1 MLKVSIDDI
10 SLPYPWMVAS
20 GILGT
25 TASLINRLSR
35 CELGAVVTKSIGLV
49 PRSGYQNPTVIGF
62 SDDLKGS
69 LLNAVGL
76 SNPGASEFVTEL
88 YEVES
93 PSVPVIASI
102 FGENSEEIADV
113 VKTLEKAPISGFEIN
128 LSCPHGGKYGL
139 ALGTDP
145 KVVSQVVTAIKDSS
159 QKPLWVKL
167 TPNVTDIV
175 SIGKAAEE
183 AGADAVV
190 AINTLQA
197 VAVDIWTRNFI
208 LSHGE
213 GGLSGPC
220 LRPVALRCVKQLY
233 EALEIPVIGA
243 GGINRWQNVV
253 EFLLVGASAV
263 QIGSALHICKPE
275 KFFEDL
281 SSGFKDYLVNEGFSK
296 PSDLVGLALGF

>member
-1 MLKVSIDDI
+1 MLKVSIGDI

-25 TASLINRLSR
+25 TASLISRLSR
-35 CELGAVVTKSIGLV
+35 CEVGAIVTKSIGLT

-93 PSVPVIASI
+93 PRAPVIASI
-102 FGENSEEIADV
+102 FGENSEEIAEV
-113 VKTLEKAPISGFEIN
+113 VSTLEKAPISGFEIN

-139 ALGTDP
+139 ALGTHP
-145 KVVSQVVTAIKDSS
+145 KVVSQVITAIKDSS

-190 AINTLQA
+190 AVNTLQA
-197 VAVDIWTRNFI
+197 VAVDIWTRKFV

-220 LRPVALRCVKQLY
+220 LRPVALRCVKQLH
-233 EALEIPVIGA
+233 ETLEIPVIGV

-275 KFFEDL
+275 QFFEEIL
-281 SSGFKDYLVNEGFSK
+281 YGFKNYLATEGFSK

>member
-1 MLKVSIDDI
+1 MLTVSVGDI

-25 TASLINRLSR
+25 TTSLINRLSR
-35 CELGAVVTKSIGLV
+35 CEVGAVVTKSIGLA

-62 SDDLKGS
+62 SYDLKGS

-76 SNPGASEFVTEL
+76 SNPGASEFVAEFC
-88 YEVES
+88 EGES
-93 PSVPVIASI
+93 PRVPVIASI
-102 FGENSEEIADV
+102 FGENSEEIAEV
-113 VKTLEKAPISGFEIN
+113 VSTLENAPISGFEIN

-139 ALGTDP
+139 ALGTRP
-145 KVVSQVVTAIKDSS
+145 KVVSQVVTTIKDSS
-159 QKPLWVKL
+159 RKPLWVKL

-197 VAVDIWTRNFI
+197 LAVDIWTRKFV

-220 LRPVALRCVKQLY
+220 LRPVALRCVKQLRK
-233 EALEIPVIGA
+233 ALEIPIIGV

-263 QIGSALHICKPE
+263 QIGSALHSCEPE

-281 SSGFKDYLVNEGFSK
+281 SYGFNNYLAKEGFSK
-296 PSDLVGLALGF
+296 PSDLVGLALDF